1 MLLLGMGG
9 EDDEKD
15 GSARDKKRKEE
26 REIEGEGDRV
36 GFLKR
41 LRRERSEERDKVAR
55 EREKGGERERRSD
68 LLTL

>member
-1 MLLLGMGG
+1 MLLLGWAVG
-9 EDDEKD
+9 DDEKD
-15 GSARDKKRKEE
+15 GSASDKKRKEE

-41 LRRERSEERDKVAR
+41 LRRERSEERDKVAK